1 MTTDKQA
8 AANRRNAQL
17 STGPTT
23 PAGKA
28 VSAQNAIRHA
38 LCSESPVV
46 AGLESQDDWETH
58 CREIVESLA
67 PVGRLENLLA
77 QRVALLFWRYERL
90 TRYETAVT
98 AVRLNT
104 MDVDYLKQQEDAIR
118 FRRAPAVPA
127 LEELNSKRESLEE
140 QELSLCRLEKLQ
152 KQKDNARITGDE
164 AYDILDEVT
173 KQTPQHMAY
182 FDLDNLDCE
191 ALGISADVNPWND
204 FEGWTAGLVR
214 QAVEQIGQYAE
225 KQSETLLAWAL
236 DFRKESIEGTRA
248 KVEELDERNKW
259 EQRQRRAELERMESD
274 RFLPPDGTLQKIGR
288 YEAHLT
294 REWSKALH
302 ELQRLQGL
310 RSGGAVPAPVV
321 VDVTVDAGQAV
332 A

>member
-1 MTTDKQA
+1 MTTDKQT

-28 VSAQNAIRHA
+28 VSAQNAVQHG

-46 AGLESQDDWETH
+46 AGLESQDDWEAH

-98 AVRLNT
+98 AVRLAT
-104 MDVDYLKQQEDAIR
+104 IDVDYLKQRE
-118 FRRAPAVPA
+118 RANRLLHTPAVPV
-127 LEELNSKRESLEE
+127 LEELNSWREKLDE
-140 QELSLCRLEKLQ
+140 QELSFCRLEKLQ

-164 AYDILDEVT
+164 AYNILDEAA

-182 FDLDNLDCE
+182 FDLDDLDCE
-191 ALGISADVNPWND
+191 ALGISDDVNPWND
-204 FEGWTAGLVR
+204 FDGWNAGLVR
-214 QAVEQIGQYAE
+214 GAIEQIAKYAGT
-225 KQSETLLAWAL
+225 QPETLLVWAF
-236 DFRKESIEGTRA
+236 DSRKESVEGTRA
-248 KVEELDERNKW
+248 KVAELDERNKW
-259 EQRQRRAELERMESD
+259 EQRQRRAELERMETD
-274 RFLPPDGTLQKIGR
+274 RFLPDGGTLQNIGR

-294 REWSKALH
+294 REWCKALH

-310 RSGGAVPAPVV
+310 RSGGDVPAPVV
-321 VDVTVDAGQAV
+321 VDVTVDAGQGV
-332 A
+332 T